1 MRQAGRV
8 DASTESYVSWSEL
21 NLMTETLV
29 GMEGIVESLRTS
41 VQNYVDFL
49 REVSG
54 ESAKG
59 LTLFGSIAAGS
70 FDLKRHAVRN
80 VAVFDKIDLS
90 IIRRLADHGVKLGKA
105 HIAAPL
111 VMTPEY
117 IKSSLDTFPLEFIEI
132 KQQHITLFGEDYFE
146 PLEFDCAHV
155 RLQCERDLKS
165 ILIGL
170 RQGVLAATGREKFL
184 GALEIDAGEGLMRTL
199 RGMLWLKNQREAR
212 RAAEVLVEIEKITD
226 SKLPGL
232 RAALSPTAQ
241 HDWATFEDL
250 YHDVEGLGKVVDAW

>member
-1 MRQAGRV
+1 M
-8 DASTESYVSWSEL
+8 
-21 NLMTETLV
+21 MTITLV
-29 GMEGIVESLRTS
+29 GLERIVETLRTP
-41 VQNYVDFL
+41 VRNYVEFL
-49 REVSG
+49 HEVAG
-54 ESAKG
+54 ENAKG

-80 VAVFDKIDLS
+80 VLVFDKIDLS
-90 IIRRLADHGVKLGKA
+90 VIRRLADHGVKLGKA

-146 PLEFDCAHV
+146 ALEFDSAHI
-155 RLQCERDLKS
+155 RLQCERDLKG

-199 RGMLWLKNQREAR
+199 RGMLWLKDQREAKP
-212 RAAEVLVEIEKITD
+212 ADDVLVEIEKLAKC
-226 SKLPGL
+226 KLPGL
-232 RAALSPTAQ
+232 RAALNPAAQ
-241 HDWATFEDL
+241 HDWATFEAL
-250 YHDVEGLGKVVDAW
+250 YRDVEGLGKIVDAW